1 MKNGYR
7 IRWTDNA
14 LKELAETIAF
24 LETNWTEKELRK
36 LSNALDKTLNLISQ
50 NPYIFQSSD
59 FKKNIR
65 RAVILSLNSLYYK
78 IKDQDVEIISF
89 FSNRQSPTKRKL
101 K

>member
-50 NPYIFQSSD
+50 NPYLFQSSD
-59 FKKNIR
+59 FKK
-65 RAVILSLNSLYYK
+65 
-78 IKDQDVEIISF
+78 ISEE
-89 FSNRQSPTKRKL
+89 L
-101 K
+101 

>member
-50 NPYIFQSSD
+50 NPYLFQSSD
-59 FKKNIR
+59 FKKDIR
-65 RAVILSLNSLYYK
+65 RAVILSLNSLYYR
-78 IKDQDVEIISF
+78 IKDQDVEILSF
-89 FSNRQSPTKRKL
+89 FSNRQKPTKRKL

>member
-50 NPYIFQSSD
+50 NPYLFQSSD

-89 FSNRQSPTKRKL
+89 FSNRQSHTKRKL

>member
-7 IRWTDNA
+7 VRWTDNA

-50 NPYIFQSSD
+50 NPYLFQSSD